1 MAPASNRFQTLFLIP
16 ALAVLMASSAT
27 IVSVPAT
34 RGDEKQSP
42 DPWTSAQI
50 VQAAALA
57 HELDDKNGA
66 APTVVY
72 VGFHT
77 LFAGGHIPGAAF
89 QGPASTEKGL
99 ANLKKWA
106 DGLPRT
112 TSLVIYCG
120 CCPFGKCPN
129 VRPAF
134 TALSGMGF
142 KKLRVLVL
150 PTSLVEDW
158 VNKGFPIQRAL

>member
-1 MAPASNRFQTLFLIP
+1 MASAPNRFQNLFLIS
-16 ALAVLMASSAT
+16 ALAILIPASAM
-27 IVSVPAT
+27 IVSSTVT
-34 RGDEKQSP
+34 CGDEKQP
-42 DPWTSAQI
+42 PEPWTPAQI
-50 VQAAALA
+50 VQAGALA

-77 LFAGGHIPGAAF
+77 LFAGGHIPGATF
-89 QGPASTEKGL
+89 QGSASTEKGL
-99 ANLKKWA
+99 VDLKKWA

-112 TSLVIYCG
+112 TNLVVYCG

-134 TALSGMGF
+134 TVLSSMGF

-150 PTSLVEDW
+150 PTSFVADW
-158 VNKGFPIQRAL
+158 ANKGFPLQKGM

>member
-1 MAPASNRFQTLFLIP
+1 MTA
-16 ALAVLMASSAT
+16 SAT
-27 IVSVPAT
+27 IVSVPAI

-66 APTVVY
+66 ALTVVY

-77 LFAGGHIPGAAF
+77 LFSGGHIPGAAF
-89 QGPASTEKGL
+89 QGSAPGAAFQGSASTEKGL
-99 ANLKKWA
+99 ADLKKWA
-106 DGLPRT
+106 HGLSRT
-112 TSLVIYCG
+112 TNLVIYCG

-150 PTSLVEDW
+150 PTGLVADW
-158 VNKGFPIQRAL
+158 ANKGFPLQKRM

>member
-1 MAPASNRFQTLFLIP
+1 MASAPNRFQTLFLIS
-16 ALAVLMASSAT
+16 ALAILMAAPAT
-27 IVSVPAT
+27 LVSVPAI

-42 DPWTSAQI
+42 DPWTSAQV
-50 VQAAALA
+50 VQADALA
-57 HELDDKNGA
+57 NELGDKNGA
-66 APTVVY
+66 APTIVY

-112 TSLVIYCG
+112 TNLVVYCG

-134 TALSGMGF
+134 TVLSSIGF

-158 VNKGFPIQRAL
+158 VNKGFPLKKGM

>member
-1 MAPASNRFQTLFLIP
+1 LTPASNRFQTLFLIS
-16 ALAVLMASSAT
+16 ALAVLMAASAT
-27 IVSVPAT
+27 IVSVTAI

-42 DPWTSAQI
+42 EPWTSAQI
-50 VQAAALA
+50 VQAGALA

-66 APTVVY
+66 APMVVY
-72 VGFHT
+72 VGFHA

-89 QGPASTEKGL
+89 QGPASTVKGL
-99 ANLKKWA
+99 TDLKKLA

-112 TSLVIYCG
+112 TNLVIYCG

-150 PTSLVEDW
+150 PTSLVADW
-158 VNKGFPIQRAL
+158 VDKGFPVQRGM

>member
-1 MAPASNRFQTLFLIP
+1 MAA
-16 ALAVLMASSAT
+16 SAT
-27 IVSVPAT
+27 IVSVPAI

-42 DPWTSAQI
+42 DPWTSAQV

-99 ANLKKWA
+99 ANLKKLA

-112 TSLVIYCG
+112 TNLVIYCG

-129 VRPAF
+129 VRRSRKTVRPLF
-134 TALSGMGF
+134 QIRQTLLGGC
-142 KKLRVLVL
+142 
-150 PTSLVEDW
+150 
-158 VNKGFPIQRAL
+158 RALERSSWNMAAGE

>member
-1 MAPASNRFQTLFLIP
+1 MASAPSRFQTPFLIS
-16 ALAVLMASSAT
+16 ALAVLMAASAT
-27 IVSVPAT
+27 IVSAPAI

-50 VQAAALA
+50 VQPAALA

-66 APTVVY
+66 APMVVY
-72 VGFHT
+72 VGSHT

-99 ANLKKWA
+99 ADLKKWA
-106 DGLPRT
+106 HGLPRT
-112 TSLVIYCG
+112 TNLVIYCG

-134 TALSGMGF
+134 TVLSSMGF

>member
-1 MAPASNRFQTLFLIP
+1 MAPAANRFQTLFLIS
-16 ALAVLMASSAT
+16 ALAILIPASAM
-27 IVSVPAT
+27 IVSSTVT
-34 RGDEKQSP
+34 CGDEKQP
-42 DPWTSAQI
+42 PEPWTPAQI
-50 VQAAALA
+50 VQAGALA

-77 LFAGGHIPGAAF
+77 LFAGGHIPGATF
-89 QGPASTEKGL
+89 QGSASTEKGL
-99 ANLKKWA
+99 ADLKKWA

-112 TSLVIYCG
+112 TNLVIYCG
-120 CCPFGKCPN
+120 CCPLEKCPN

-134 TALSGMGF
+134 TVLSGMGF
-142 KKLRVLVL
+142 RNLRVLVL

-158 VNKGFPIQRAL
+158 VNKGFPLQKGM

>member
-1 MAPASNRFQTLFLIP
+1 LAPALNRFRTLFLIS
-16 ALAVLMASSAT
+16 ALAILMAASAT
-27 IVSVPAT
+27 IVSVPAI
-34 RGDEKQSP
+34 RGDEKPSP
-42 DPWTSAQI
+42 EPWTSAQV
-50 VQAAALA
+50 VQPGALA

-66 APTVVY
+66 APTVAY

-112 TSLVIYCG
+112 ANLVIYCG
-120 CCPFGKCPN
+120 CCPFEKCPN

-158 VNKGFPIQRAL
+158 VNKGFLIQRAL

>member
-1 MAPASNRFQTLFLIP
+1 MAA
-16 ALAVLMASSAT
+16 SAT
-27 IVSVPAT
+27 IVSVPAI

-66 APTVVY
+66 APTVVS

-77 LFAGGHIPGAAF
+77 LFVGGHIPGATF

-99 ANLKKWA
+99 ANLIKWGCA
-106 DGLPRT
+106 HPR
-112 TSLVIYCG
+112 SPNQVDHCCG
-120 CCPFGKCPN
+120 CP
-129 VRPAF
+129 VA
-134 TALSGMGF
+134 
-142 KKLRVLVL
+142 
-150 PTSLVEDW
+150 TSH
-158 VNKGFPIQRAL
+158 I

>member
-1 MAPASNRFQTLFLIP
+1 MAA
-16 ALAVLMASSAT
+16 SAT
-27 IVSVPAT
+27 IVSVPAI

-42 DPWTSAQI
+42 ETWTSAQI

-77 LFAGGHIPGAAF
+77 LFSGGHIPGAAF
-89 QGPASTEKGL
+89 QGSASTEKGL
-99 ANLKKWA
+99 AVLKKWA
-106 DGLPRT
+106 HRLPRT
-112 TSLVIYCG
+112 TNLVIYCG

-150 PTSLVEDW
+150 PTGLVADW
-158 VNKGFPIQRAL
+158 ANKGFPLQKGM